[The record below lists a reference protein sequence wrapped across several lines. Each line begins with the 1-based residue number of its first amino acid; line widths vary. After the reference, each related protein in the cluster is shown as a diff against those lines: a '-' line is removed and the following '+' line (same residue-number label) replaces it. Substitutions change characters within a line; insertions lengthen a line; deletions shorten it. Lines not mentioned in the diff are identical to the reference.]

1 MEPEFEEIY
10 RRYSKDLYRFILK
23 MTQDENLAL
32 DIMQDTML
40 KAAES
45 FDRFRGACTVKT
57 WLCAIARN
65 EYCTWQKKNGS
76 PPVSI
81 HDLPEPAAAVQIAE
95 QTENHDLALQLHT
108 LLHRLE
114 EPYKEVFLLRV
125 FAELRYSEIG
135 GLFGKSESWAGVTF
149 FRAKKKI
156 LAMMTEEGMQNEQSD
171 QL

>member
-1 MEPEFEEIY
+1 MESEFEEIY
-10 RRYSKDLYRFILK
+10 RKYSADLYRFILK

-32 DIMQDTML
+32 DILQDTML
-40 KAAES
+40 KAAVS
-45 FDRFRGACTVKT
+45 FDRFRGDCAVKT

-65 EYCTWQKKNGS
+65 EYCTWLKKNGN

-81 HDLPEPAAAVQIAE
+81 HDLPEPASPEHLPE
-95 QTENHDLALQLHT
+95 QAENHDLALQLHT

-135 GLFGKSESWAGVTF
+135 KLFGKSESWAGVTF
-149 FRAKKKI
+149 FRAKKKN
-156 LAMMTEEGMQNEQSD
+156 LAMMMEEEITHEP
-171 QL
+171 

>member
-1 MEPEFEEIY
+1 METAFDEIY
-10 RRYSKDLYRFILK
+10 RQYSADLYRFILK

-32 DIMQDTML
+32 DIMQETML
-40 KAAES
+40 KAAVS
-45 FDRFRGACTVKT
+45 FDRFRGACAVKT
-57 WLCAIARN
+57 WLCSIARN
-65 EYCTWQKKNGS
+65 EYCTWLKKNGN

-81 HDLPEPAAAVQIAE
+81 HDLPEPASPERIPE

-135 GLFGKSESWAGVTF
+135 RLFGKSESWAGVTF

-156 LAMMTEEGMQNEQSD
+156 LAMMTEEGETHEK
-171 QL
+171 

>member
-45 FDRFRGACTVKT
+45 FDRFRGACAVKT

-65 EYCTWQKKNGS
+65 EYCTWLKMNGS

-108 LLHRLE
+108 LLRRLE
-114 EPYKEVFLLRV
+114 EPYKEVFMLRTAV
-125 FAELRYSEIG
+125 VIVMRRKGEITPTNKKG
-135 GLFGKSESWAGVTF
+135 EYGSVLFYGLS
-149 FRAKKKI
+149 RH
-156 LAMMTEEGMQNEQSD
+156 
-171 QL
+171 